1 MSRIF
6 LCFTCSLAVSPHCCA
21 LRSPAGAQSYPTK
34 PIRLV
39 APFAPGGGTDISAR
53 ILAEGLTQ
61 ALGQTVV
68 VDNRPGAG
76 SMLGCE
82 IVAKS
87 TPDGYTLLL
96 GNISMAFNAALYKKL
111 PYDTLRDF
119 IPISL
124 VTDQP
129 NILVAHPSLPAKSFK
144 EFIALARSQPGK
156 LTYGSAGLGAGTHL
170 AMEMLMMSQ
179 KIELVHVP
187 YKGTGPALTALL
199 GNQISVFFSTFA
211 SALPH
216 VKAERL
222 RAFAVTSAK
231 RAPTLPEVPTVA
243 ESGVPGYEYSTWYGL
258 LAPARHAARDHRQA
272 QPGDGRRAQRA
283 GLPAALLAQGM
294 DPVPSTAAHYA
305 AYLKSETEKWTKV
318 VRAAKIPAAVTG
330 PGQRCSPSALCFRL
344 PAMRNRAAPCETGA
358 FRLS

>member
-1 MSRIF
+1 MQHITRDPRSANHAAPGKAA
-6 LCFTCSLAVSPHCCA
+6 LAA
-21 LRSPAGAQSYPTK
+21 LVLLSATAAHAQAPGADYPARPV
-34 PIRLV
+34 RLV
-39 APFAPGGGTDISAR
+39 VPFAPGGGTDISAR
-53 ILAEGLTQ
+53 ILAEGLSP

-76 SMLGCE
+76 SILGTD

-111 PYDTLRDF
+111 PFDALKDF

-129 NILVAHPSLPAKSFK
+129 NILVAHPAVAAKSFK
-144 EFIALARSQPGK
+144 DFLALARAQPGK

-199 GNQISVFFSTFA
+199 GNQITVFFSTYA

-216 VKAERL
+216 VKADRL
-222 RAFAVTSAK
+222 RAFAVTSVK
-231 RAPTLPEVPTVA
+231 RTRTLPEVPTVA

-258 LAPARHAARDHRQA
+258 LAPAGTPRALIEKLNKATVAVLNAPETRQK
-272 QPGDGRRAQRA
+272 
-283 GLPAALLAQGM
+283 LEKQGV
-294 DPVPSTAAHYA
+294 DPIPSTAARYA
-305 AYLKSETEKWTKV
+305 AYLKSETGKWATV
-318 VRAAKIPAAVTG
+318 VRAAKIPL
-330 PGQRCSPSALCFRL
+330 Q
-344 PAMRNRAAPCETGA
+344 
-358 FRLS
+358 

>member
-1 MSRIF
+1 LLFAATLLTVVAS
-6 LCFTCSLAVSPHCCA
+6 A
-21 LRSPAGAQSYPTK
+21 AGAQNYPVR

-53 ILAEGLTQ
+53 LLAEPLGK
-61 ALGQTVV
+61 ALNETVV

-76 SMLGCE
+76 SIVGTE

-87 TPDGYTLLL
+87 NPDGYTLLL

-124 VTDQP
+124 VSDQP
-129 NILVAHPSLPAKSFK
+129 NILVAHPSLAAKSFK
-144 EFIALARSQPGK
+144 EFVALARSQPGK
-156 LTYGSAGLGAGTHL
+156 LTFASAGLGSGTHL
-170 AMEMLMMSQ
+170 AMELLLMSQ
-179 KIELVHVP
+179 NMDLVHVP

-216 VKAERL
+216 VKAGRL
-222 RAFAVTSAK
+222 RAFAVTSTK
-231 RAPTLPEVPTVA
+231 RTTALPEVPTVA

-258 LAPARHAARDHRQA
+258 LSPAGVPRAIVNRLNKDTVAVLNDPGVRQ
-272 QPGDGRRAQRA
+272 RY
-283 GLPAALLAQGM
+283 LSQGV
-294 DPVPSTAAHYA
+294 DPIPSTSAHYA

-318 VRAAKIPAAVTG
+318 VRAAKIP
-330 PGQRCSPSALCFRL
+330 QQ
-344 PAMRNRAAPCETGA
+344 
-358 FRLS
+358 

>member
-1 MSRIF
+1 MRHLIVALLLLPLSLHVAAQNYPSR
-6 LCFTCSLAVSPHCCA
+6 
-21 LRSPAGAQSYPTK
+21 
-34 PIRLV
+34 PIRMV
-39 APFAPGGGTDISAR
+39 VPFAPGGGTDISAR
-53 ILAEGLTQ
+53 IVAEGLSQ
-61 ALGQTVV
+61 ALNQTIV

-76 SMLGCE
+76 SVLGCE

-87 TPDGYTLLL
+87 APDGYTLLL

-111 PYDTLRDF
+111 PFDTLRDF
-119 IPISL
+119 IPVSL

-129 NILVAHPSLPAKSFK
+129 NILVAHPSLAAKNFK

-179 KIELVHVP
+179 KIDLVHVP

-199 GNQISVFFSTFA
+199 GNQISAFFSTFA

-216 VKAERL
+216 VKGDRL
-222 RAFAVTSAK
+222 RAYAVTSLK

-258 LAPARHAARDHRQA
+258 LVPAGTPRTTVDKLNKTTAAVLNNADYRQRL
-272 QPGDGRRAQRA
+272 Q
-283 GLPAALLAQGM
+283 AQGM
-294 DPVPSTAAHYA
+294 EPIPSTPAHYA
-305 AYLKSETEKWTKV
+305 GYLKSETEKWTKV
-318 VRAAKIPAAVTG
+318 VRAAKIPL
-330 PGQRCSPSALCFRL
+330 Q
-344 PAMRNRAAPCETGA
+344 
-358 FRLS
+358 